1 MTYEIVCIDT
11 VQGVRVPPRY
21 MVSGIRTFRCASYAD
36 AEFLRAALNS
46 LTHEQTMAA
55 LDAAV
60 EPMGVAA
67 E

>member
-11 VQGVRVPPRY
+11 VQGVRVSPRY
-21 MVSGIRTFRCASYAD
+21 MVSGIRTFRCDNLAD

-46 LTHEQTMAA
+46 LTRQQVMDA
-55 LDAAV
+55 LDAAA